1 MDVSGDQAMS
11 SLWYV
16 LALILVGSALLA
28 RRAPMAGLL
37 RMALFWV
44 VIFAVLLMLFKL
56 GERSGLFSAQMQ
68 REGASSSQQSEN
80 PTPASVPTAQV
91 EGQALRIPMAPDGHF
106 WVEGTVNGTPTR
118 FLIDSGA
125 SITALSVQSARNAG
139 LNFDLNA
146 PGVSMMTA
154 NGRIAVQRA
163 SVSTLAIGPI
173 RASDIDIVVSP
184 TFGEV
189 NVIGMNM
196 LSRLESWGVQNG
208 EMVLT
213 P

>member
-1 MDVSGDQAMS
+1 MDLSGDQAMS

-28 RRAPMAGLL
+28 RRVPMSGLL
-37 RMALFWV
+37 RMALLWI

-56 GERSGLFSAQMQ
+56 GERSGLFSAQLA
-68 REGASSSQQSEN
+68 REGGGSPTRSEN
-80 PTPASVPTAQV
+80 LAPASVPTARA
-91 EGQALRIPMAPDGHF
+91 EGQALRVPIAADGHF

-125 SITALSVQSARNAG
+125 SITALSVQSARAAG

-146 PGVSMMTA
+146 PGVTMMTA
-154 NGRIAVQRA
+154 NGRIAAQRA

-173 RASDIDIVVSP
+173 RANDIDIVVSP
-184 TFGEV
+184 SFGEV

-196 LSRLESWGVQNG
+196 LSRLKSWSVQNS

>member
-1 MDVSGDQAMS
+1 MNGDQAMS

-16 LALILVGSALLA
+16 LALVLVGSALLS
-28 RRAPMAGLL
+28 RRVPMGGMMRMALLWVAIFAGLL
-37 RMALFWV
+37 G
-44 VIFAVLLMLFKL
+44 LFKV
-56 GERSGLFSAQMQ
+56 GEKAGLFPARMTG
-68 REGASSSQQSEN
+68 EGAGPISQDAPPPSL
-80 PTPASVPTAQV
+80 PPAQT
-91 EGQALRIPMAPDGHF
+91 EGQALRIPIAADGHF

-125 SITALSVQSARNAG
+125 SITALSVTSARAAG

-154 NGRIAVQRA
+154 NGKIDAKQ
-163 SVSTLAIGPI
+163 SSISTLAVGPI
-173 RASDIDIVVSP
+173 RSSDLAIVISP

-189 NVIGMNM
+189 NVLGMNM
-196 LSRLESWGVQNG
+196 LSRLKSWGVENG
-208 EMVLT
+208 EMVLK

>member
-1 MDVSGDQAMS
+1 MPA
-11 SLWYV
+11 
-16 LALILVGSALLA
+16 A
-28 RRAPMAGLL
+28 RA
-37 RMALFWV
+37 
-44 VIFAVLLMLFKL
+44 
-56 GERSGLFSAQMQ
+56 
-68 REGASSSQQSEN
+68 
-80 PTPASVPTAQV
+80 
-91 EGQALRIPMAPDGHF
+91 EGQALRVPMAADGHF
-106 WVEGTVNGTPTR
+106 WVEGTVDGTPTR

-125 SITALSVQSARNAG
+125 SITALSVQSARAAG

-146 PGVSMMTA
+146 PGVTMMTA
-154 NGRIAVQRA
+154 NGRIAAQRA

-184 TFGEV
+184 SFGEV

-196 LSRLESWGVQNG
+196 LSRLKSWGVQNS

>member
-1 MDVSGDQAMS
+1 MDMSGDQAMS

-16 LALILVGSALLA
+16 LALVLVGSALLA
-28 RRAPMAGLL
+28 RRVPMAGLL

-56 GERSGLFSAQMQ
+56 GEQQGLFSAQMAG
-68 REGASSSQQSEN
+68 EGGSSSARPESSA
-80 PTPASVPTAQV
+80 PASVPTAQV

-125 SITALSVQSARNAG
+125 SITALSARSARAAG

-154 NGRIAVQRA
+154 NGRIAAQRA

-173 RASDIDIVVSP
+173 RATDLDIVVSP
-184 TFGEV
+184 AFGEV

-196 LSRLESWGVQNG
+196 LSRLKSWGVQNS

>member
-1 MDVSGDQAMS
+1 MNGDQAMS

-16 LALILVGSALLA
+16 LALVLVGSALLA
-28 RRAPMAGLL
+28 RRVPMSGML
-37 RMALFWV
+37 RMAMLWV
-44 VIFAVLLMLFKL
+44 VIFAGLLGLFKM
-56 GERSGLFSAQMQ
+56 GEQYGLFANRSGGEGSA
-68 REGASSSQQSEN
+68 ASPSAI
-80 PTPASVPTAQV
+80 PTPPAAHI
-91 EGQALRIPMAPDGHF
+91 EGQAIRIPLAPDGHY
-106 WVEGTVNGTPTR
+106 WVEGMVNGTATR

-125 SITALSVQSARNAG
+125 SVTALSVTSARAAG

-154 NGRIAVQRA
+154 NGKIDAKRSSIG
-163 SVSTLAIGPI
+163 TLAIGPI
-173 RASDIDIVVSP
+173 RASDLDIVISP
-184 TFGEV
+184 AFGDV

-196 LSRLESWGVQNG
+196 LSRLKSWGVQDG

>member
-1 MDVSGDQAMS
+1 MDMSGDQAMS

-16 LALILVGSALLA
+16 LALVLVGSALLA
-28 RRAPMAGLL
+28 RRVPMAGLL

-56 GERSGLFSAQMQ
+56 GEQQGLFSAQMAG
-68 REGASSSQQSEN
+68 EGGSSSMRSESSA
-80 PTPASVPTAQV
+80 PASVPTAQV

-125 SITALSVQSARNAG
+125 SITALSAQSARAAG

-173 RASDIDIVVSP
+173 RASDLDIVVSP
-184 TFGEV
+184 AFGEV

-196 LSRLESWGVQNG
+196 LSRLKSWGVQNS

>member
-1 MDVSGDQAMS
+1 MDMSGDQAMS

-16 LALILVGSALLA
+16 LALVLVGSALLA
-28 RRAPMAGLL
+28 RRVPMAGLL

-56 GERSGLFSAQMQ
+56 GEQQGLFSAQMA
-68 REGASSSQQSEN
+68 GKGGSSSARPESSA
-80 PTPASVPTAQV
+80 PASVPTAQV

-125 SITALSVQSARNAG
+125 SITALSAQSARAAG

-173 RASDIDIVVSP
+173 RASDLDIVVSP
-184 TFGEV
+184 AFGEV

-196 LSRLESWGVQNG
+196 LSRLKSWGVQNS

>member
-1 MDVSGDQAMS
+1 MNGDQAMS

-16 LALILVGSALLA
+16 LALVLVGSALLA
-28 RRAPMAGLL
+28 RRIPMSGML
-37 RMALFWV
+37 RMAMLWV
-44 VIFAVLLMLFKL
+44 AIFVGLLGLFKM
-56 GERSGLFSAQMQ
+56 GEHYGLFASRSGGEGSA
-68 REGASSSQQSEN
+68 AAPSAI
-80 PTPASVPTAQV
+80 PTPPAARI
-91 EGQALRIPMAPDGHF
+91 EGQAIRIPLAPDGHY
-106 WVEGTVNGTPTR
+106 WVEGTVNGTATR

-125 SITALSVQSARNAG
+125 SVTALSVTSARAAG

-154 NGRIAVQRA
+154 NGKIDAKRSSIG
-163 SVSTLAIGPI
+163 TLAIGPI
-173 RASDIDIVVSP
+173 RASDLDIVISP
-184 TFGEV
+184 AFGDV

-196 LSRLESWGVQNG
+196 LSRLKSWGVQDG